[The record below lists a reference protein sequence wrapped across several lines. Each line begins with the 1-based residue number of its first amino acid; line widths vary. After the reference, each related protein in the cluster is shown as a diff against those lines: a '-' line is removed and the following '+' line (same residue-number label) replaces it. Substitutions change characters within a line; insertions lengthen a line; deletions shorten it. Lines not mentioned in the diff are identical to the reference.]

1 MFIKEARK
9 LIIAKNNVAL
19 FSRKYISCQTRES
32 DLKNFVSHENQ
43 TSPTSLSEIRDI
55 RTAKSKSSSIK
66 CIEEGYEIHQQEC
79 SQVDWK
85 IFDGSAL
92 VNMLQSANWRTF
104 DDYAQNVVM
113 GYIKSQ
119 LHPLRWLI

>member
-19 FSRKYISCQTRES
+19 FSRKYISCQTREG
-32 DLKNFVSHENQ
+32 DLKNFFSHENQ

-66 CIEEGYEIHQQEC
+66 CIEEAYEIHQQEC
-79 SQVDWK
+79 SQADWK
-85 IFDGSAL
+85 IFDGGAL
-92 VNMLQSANWRTF
+92 VNMLQSVNCRTF

-119 LHPLRWLI
+119 LHPLRWLT